1 MVFEKAF
8 ALKTPK
14 MSMSAGP
21 EATFGPLI
29 DSAICHLQAL
39 IETDDTEMLLTTT
52 KALCETITEFL
63 AKCEEFNLSD
73 DDQLSIKCDIL
84 K

>member
-1 MVFEKAF
+1 MFEKAF

-39 IETDDTEMLLTTT
+39 IDTDDPEFVLSTT
-52 KALCETITEFL
+52 KALCETVTEFL
-63 AKCEEFNLSD
+63 AKCEEFNLAD
-73 DDQLSIKCDIL
+73 DEQMSIRCDIL